1 MSPGADLAHV
11 DRRLLCTLQ
20 ALVLGLPLFL
30 GGRQEWAVTAASA
43 VILLLLGMTLRARR
57 RRGRAPYPPGIAALA
72 GLVALA
78 LATTLP
84 LPPAVLRWIA
94 PATARLYSEMLPGW
108 PGAGGWTLWRPLA
121 LDPYAAWAALSRFSI
136 GLGAFVV
143 ILSYPWR
150 TADRER
156 DARPVVFA
164 RLLLTLIAGG
174 VLLACLGLL
183 AELTGNGRI
192 LWVTGVPAS
201 SERVSGPFVNP
212 NHFAAWLEMVIPAA
226 VACVFV
232 VVGRVRGR
240 LRRAADAARGSGMPP
255 RQAWVSALIVHQRR
269 LWAPLAVCAGLL
281 LMGLAHVASGSR
293 GGRAALL
300 VGLGV
305 AGAGMA
311 SSAGRSARRRW
322 AAAAVALALVLA
334 AGLSVA
340 LWRAADEV
348 RAAEAIDVSLAS
360 RLAVSAA
367 GAAIVRDHPLLGT
380 GLGSWL
386 HAFRPYQAPPVEGGI
401 WDHAHNDYLE
411 LAAEGGLA
419 GVAVV
424 LLFAFALVRAAARRP
439 APSGPAAAPAL
450 DRERS
455 APHAREFE
463 LPDWRAALEQPSFLR
478 WGLVGGVA
486 AILVHSL
493 IDFGLR
499 MPANFL
505 SLMVVL
511 ALLVL
516 SGPPQPAGGT
526 RALRLLVVLLLAAA
540 VPQVVNS
547 ARMLAGASP
556 LSPGDCLAAGDLL
569 LAEQGDGGQPR
580 ALALIRRALD
590 RSPASLEAH
599 QALAAALGPGPE
611 AEAALRRA
619 LALSPWSGEVRDGL
633 GLQLWARGAR
643 TEGAAELEESMFRFP
658 SLASH
663 AYLGP
668 AGPLEARDA
677 GQLIHALDEGDVL
690 GVRLTALE
698 DEVAEAIGR
707 GLDRALREPIAGEER
722 AAIVEDLATLLEV
735 RGRWS
740 EAARA
745 LLAEADGGAGSGRRL
760 ARAARDY
767 LKAGDRAGAERSLL
781 AALVQSPGR
790 GDLYR
795 TLAVDVY
802 AARGDFPAAESV
814 LHAGEQNALD
824 MLPVY
829 HGVTEVLARR
839 ESTRA
844 DEATGAALRPRA
856 LEDREVVP

>member
-1 MSPGADLAHV
+1 MSPV
-11 DRRLLCTLQ
+11 DRRVLYTLQ
-20 ALVLGLPLFL
+20 GLVLGLPLFL

-43 VILLLLGMTLRARR
+43 VILLLLAVTLRERR

-121 LDPYAAWAALSRFSI
+121 LDPYRAWAALSRFSI

-150 TADRER
+150 TADREG

-183 AELTGNGRI
+183 SELTGNGRI

-226 VACVFV
+226 VACVLV

-300 VGLGV
+300 VGLAV

-311 SSAGRSARRRW
+311 SSAGRSPRRRW
-322 AAAAVALALVLA
+322 AAAAVAL
-334 AGLSVA
+334 
-340 LWRAADEV
+340 
-348 RAAEAIDVSLAS
+348 
-360 RLAVSAA
+360 
-367 GAAIVRDHPLLGT
+367 
-380 GLGSWL
+380 
-386 HAFRPYQAPPVEGGI
+386 
-401 WDHAHNDYLE
+401 
-411 LAAEGGLA
+411 
-419 GVAVV
+419 
-424 LLFAFALVRAAARRP
+424 ALVRAAARRP

-516 SGPPQPAGGT
+516 SGAPQPAGGT
-526 RALRLLVVLLLAAA
+526 RALRVLVVLLLAAA
-540 VPQVVNS
+540 VPQVANR
-547 ARMLAGASP
+547 ARMLAGTSP
-556 LSPGDCLAAGDLL
+556 LSPGDCLAAADLL
-569 LAEQGDGGQPR
+569 LAQQGDGAPPR

-590 RSPASLEAH
+590 RSPANLEAH

-611 AEAALRRA
+611 AEAELRRA
-619 LALSPWSGEVRDGL
+619 LALSPWSGEIRDGL
-633 GLQLWARGAR
+633 GLRLWARGAR
-643 TEGAAELEESMFRFP
+643 AEGAAELEESMFRFP

-668 AGPLEARDA
+668 AGQLEPRDA
-677 GQLIHALDEGDVL
+677 GQLIQALDEGDVL
-690 GVRLTALE
+690 GLRLAALE
-698 DEVAEAIGR
+698 DAMAEAIGR
-707 GLDRALREPIAGEER
+707 GLDRALREPPAGEER
-722 AAIVEDLATLLEV
+722 AAIVEDLATLLEA

-745 LLAEADGGAGSGRRL
+745 LVAEADHGAGSGRTL

-767 LKAGDRAGAERSLL
+767 LEAGDRAGAEQSLL
-781 AALVQSPGR
+781 AALTQAPER

-802 AARGDFPAAESV
+802 AARGDFSAAENV
-814 LHAGEQNALD
+814 LHAGERNALD

-839 ESTRA
+839 ESTRG
-844 DEATGAALRPRA
+844 DEVTGAALRPRA
-856 LEDREVVP
+856 PEDPEVVP